1 MNILRKLCHAFP
13 AAWQWYKGL
22 YKGRKWY
29 IKTLSAMCTLVVL
42 FFLYLLMV
50 NFNFLW
56 LFGKSPS
63 MSDVRPPR
71 RSIRNIQCR
80 RQTHRKILQRKPN
93 ARQLQ
98 RRERS
103 LLECIG

>member
-1 MNILRKLCHAFP
+1 MNIFKKLCYAFP

-29 IKTLSAMCTLVVL
+29 IKTLSALCTLVVL

-63 MSDVRPPR
+63 MSDVRNTHPFAIPIPPKHQKYTVPTAN
-71 RSIRNIQCR
+71 SSENSSAK
-80 RQTHRKILQRKPN
+80 T
-93 ARQLQ
+93 
-98 RRERS
+98 
-103 LLECIG
+103 ECPSAMTT

>member
-1 MNILRKLCHAFP
+1 MNVLRKLCHAFP

-50 NFNFLW
+50 N
-56 LFGKSPS
+56 LFAIPIPPKHQKYTVPTANSSENSSAKTECPS
-63 MSDVRPPR
+63 A
-71 RSIRNIQCR
+71 
-80 RQTHRKILQRKPN
+80 TTT
-93 ARQLQ
+93 
-98 RRERS
+98 
-103 LLECIG
+103 